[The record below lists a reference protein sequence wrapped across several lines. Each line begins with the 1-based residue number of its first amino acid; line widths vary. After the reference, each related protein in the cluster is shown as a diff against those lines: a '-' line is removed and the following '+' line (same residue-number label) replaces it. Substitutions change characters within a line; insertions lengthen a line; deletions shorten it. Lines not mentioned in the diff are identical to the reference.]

1 MGTDTKCSQENK
13 LTATVVISCY
23 NQELYIKECLLSI
36 LNQSVNFPIDIIVSD
51 DSSTDCTVQ
60 EINKL
65 INEYPGR
72 INLSVNSVN
81 LGAAKNYLKVHGLA
95 KGDIVYHFDGD
106 DIMLPGKLQKQ
117 YDVFVNDKNVNLVFH
132 KARYFNDE
140 RTLSSG
146 TGFIGDDNQSEIYF
160 DKNDLAR
167 WGTIAVH
174 ASYAYRRSSR
184 KANGISREFM
194 EWFFAMDSLVPEGKG
209 VYINDILV
217 EYRCN
222 SNGVAYSRSKKGRIK
237 AYKIYINDLF
247 HYFKDNKLKKELYTN
262 AFVSF
267 LGMLR
272 FNYYFNFKLFCFIL
286 FEIRYFSLEKII
298 STLKVRKIVAPKNRS

>member
-1 MGTDTKCSQENK
+1 MKDDSKCSQQNK

-23 NQELYIKECLLSI
+23 NQESYIRECLLSI
-36 LNQSVNFPIDIIVSD
+36 INQLVDFSFDIIVSD
-51 DSSTDCTVQ
+51 DLSTDFTIQ

-65 INEYPGR
+65 INEYPGK
-72 INLSVNSVN
+72 INLNINSVN
-81 LGAAKNYLKVHGLA
+81 LGAAKNYLKVHGMA

-117 YDVFVNDKNVNLVFH
+117 YDIFVNDENVNLVLH

-140 RTLSSG
+140 RTLSSC
-146 TGFIGDDNQSEIYF
+146 TGFIGDENQSKIYF
-160 DKNDLAR
+160 DNRDLAR

-184 KANGISREFM
+184 KTNDIPREFM

-209 VYINDILV
+209 VYLNDILV

-222 SNGVAYSRSKKGRIK
+222 SNGVAYSRSRKGRIK

-247 HYFKDNKLKKELYTN
+247 HYFKDNKLKKELYSN
-262 AFVSF
+262 ALVSF

-272 FNYYFNFKLFCFIL
+272 YNYYFNFKLFNFIL
-286 FEIRYFSLEKII
+286 FGIRYFSLKKII
-298 STLKVRKIVAPKNRS
+298 STLKVRKIVAPKKRS